1 MDTDSNPFAQME
13 RYLARTLKP
22 VSAPPDLVHH
32 LRRRIRVPEPRQIR
46 QRVGDWYFFFVVVSS
61 VISVAVALVA
71 LIRGV
76 YILVRRRA

>member
-32 LRRRIRVPEPRQIR
+32 LHRRIRLPEAGQIR
-46 QRVGDWYFFFVVVSS
+46 QRVGDWYFFFVVASS
-61 VISVAVALVA
+61 VISAAVVLVALV
-71 LIRGV
+71 RGV
-76 YILVRRRA
+76 YLLVRRRA